1 MEFIK
6 KGGYIMAKY
15 RVIRNGNNKFFVATD
30 SLKFARTIAKEEIK
44 RGLAEKMEIKEQRG
58 GRYYK
63 IETFEK

>member
-1 MEFIK
+1 
-6 KGGYIMAKY
+6 MAKY
-15 RVIRNGNNKFFVATD
+15 RVIRNGNNKLFVATD

-44 RGLAEKMEIKEQRG
+44 RGLAEKMEIKERRG